1 MNSADTADAGSDLLD
16 PEQAAVYLNTS
27 MRHIRRLRDEC
38 RIAYVK
44 IGGKLRY
51 RRQDLDDYVVA
62 NTHQAIDE
70 QETGVWQ

>member
-16 PEQAAVYLNTS
+16 PEQAALYLNTS

>member
-62 NTHQAIDE
+62 NTPQAIDE